1 MNVTSSYA
9 VEIKKQRMFDDT
21 IKLYREAVSFL
32 IDCFNKEWS
41 VIQAVDKTKAKFNFA
56 EKLIHTT
63 KYNVAK
69 YDFDAKFYKFPSYLR
84 RAAIQAALGA
94 VSSYRSSYKNWE
106 ANGKVG
112 NKPKLQCERF
122 CFPTFYRT
130 AMFAESSEF
139 NQCYLKLYSKND
151 WIWVPIT
158 MRATDVKYITK
169 YWSHCQKSAPTLE
182 KKYGKYFLRFAFE
195 EKVKLSDTEVRD
207 RRICAVDLGLN
218 TDAVCS
224 IMTADGTVIARK
236 FINFASEKDHLYHV
250 LNRIKRK
257 QREHGSKSVTAMWRY
272 AKALNDDIAKK
283 VAAAITEFAVL
294 YSVDVIV
301 FEHLSFT
308 GKKHGG
314 SKAQKLSMWKRNSIQ
329 NYAEHKAHRC
339 GIRISHICA
348 WGTSKLAFDGSGALK
363 RDGTNH
369 ALATFAGGKQYNC
382 DLSASYNIGARY
394 FVRELLKPLPAMVRS
409 QLSAKVPDAERRIQV
424 TLATL
429 KGLYPEYQKT
439 HGISS
444 VRCTDAN

>member
-1 MNVTSSYA
+1 MKVTSSYA

-32 IDCFNKEWS
+32 IDCFNKEWLA
-41 VIQAVDKTKAKFNFA
+41 IQSVDKAKAKFNFA
-56 EKLIHTT
+56 EKLVHTT

-84 RAAIQAALGA
+84 RAAIQAALGS
-94 VSSYRSSYKNWE
+94 VSSYRSNYKNWE

-112 NKPKLQCERF
+112 NEPKLQCDRF
-122 CFPTFYRT
+122 CFPTFYKT
-130 AMFAESSEF
+130 VMFTESNEP

-151 WIWVPIT
+151 WVWVPIA

-195 EKVKLSDTEVRD
+195 EEVKLSDTEIQD
-207 RRICAVDLGLN
+207 RRICSVDLGLN

-257 QREHGSKSVTAMWRY
+257 QREHGPKSTAAMWRY
-272 AKALNDDIAKK
+272 AKALNEDIAKK

-308 GKKHGG
+308 KRRPGKPTI
-314 SKAQKLSMWKRNSIQ
+314 SIV
-329 NYAEHKAHRC
+329 
-339 GIRISHICA
+339 G
-348 WGTSKLAFDGSGALK
+348 
-363 RDGTNH
+363 
-369 ALATFAGGKQYNC
+369 
-382 DLSASYNIGARY
+382 
-394 FVRELLKPLPAMVRS
+394 
-409 QLSAKVPDAERRIQV
+409 
-424 TLATL
+424 
-429 KGLYPEYQKT
+429 
-439 HGISS
+439 
-444 VRCTDAN
+444 

>member
-1 MNVTSSYA
+1 MKGGFAVKITSSYA
-9 VEIKKQRMFDDT
+9 VEIKKQKMLDNT
-21 IKLYREAVSFL
+21 IKIYREAVSFL
-32 IDCFNKEWS
+32 IGCFNKEWS
-41 VIQAVDKTKAKFNFA
+41 AIQVIDKAKTKFNFA
-56 EKLIHTT
+56 EKLVHTT
-63 KYNVAK
+63 KHNVAK
-69 YDFDAKFYKFPSYLR
+69 YDFDVKFYKFPSYLR
-84 RAAIQAALGA
+84 RAAIQAALGS
-94 VSSYRSSYKNWE
+94 VSSYRSNYKNWE

-112 NKPKLQCERF
+112 NEPKLQCDRF
-122 CFPTFYRT
+122 CFPTFYKT
-130 AMFAESSEF
+130 VMFSESNKP

-151 WIWVPIT
+151 WVWVPVA

-169 YWSHCQKSAPTLE
+169 YWSHCQKSVPTLE

-195 EKVKLSDTEVRD
+195 EEVKLSDTEIQD

-257 QREHGSKSVTAMWRY
+257 QREYGPKSAAAIWRY

-294 YSVDVIV
+294 YSADVIV

-329 NYAEHKAHRC
+329 DYVEHKAHRC

-348 WGTSKLAFDGSGALK
+348 WRTSKLAFDGSGALK
-363 RDGTNH
+363 RDETNH
-369 ALATFAGGKQYNC
+369 TLATFVSGKQYNC

-394 FVRELLKPLPAMVRS
+394 FVRELLKPLSVMIRS
-409 QLSAKVPDAERRIQV
+409 QLSAKVPEAERRIQV

-429 KGLYPEYQKT
+429 KVLYLEYQKLM
-439 HGISS
+439 
-444 VRCTDAN
+444 AQAA

>member
-1 MNVTSSYA
+1 MKVTSSYA

-32 IDCFNKEWS
+32 IDCFNKEWLA
-41 VIQAVDKTKAKFNFA
+41 IQSVDKAKAKFNFA
-56 EKLIHTT
+56 EKLVHTT

-84 RAAIQAALGA
+84 RAAIQAALGS
-94 VSSYRSSYKNWE
+94 VSSYYSSHKNWE
-106 ANGKVG
+106 ANGKVDRE
-112 NKPKLQCERF
+112 PKLQCDRF
-122 CFPTFYRT
+122 CFPAFYKT
-130 AMFAESSEF
+130 VMFTESNEP

-151 WIWVPIT
+151 WVWVSIA

-195 EKVKLSDTEVRD
+195 EEVKLSDTEIQD
-207 RRICAVDLGLN
+207 RRICSVDLGLN

-257 QREHGSKSVTAMWRY
+257 QREHGPKSTAAMWRY

-329 NYAEHKAHRC
+329 DYIEHKAHRC
-339 GIRISHICA
+339 GIRISRICA

-363 RDGTNH
+363 RDETNH
-369 ALATFAGGKQYNC
+369 ALATFASGKQYNC

-409 QLSAKVPDAERRIQV
+409 RLSAKVPETERRIQV

-429 KGLYPEYQKT
+429 KVLYPEYQKLT
-439 HGISS
+439 IQ
-444 VRCTDAN
+444 AA

>member
-1 MNVTSSYA
+1 MKVTSSYA
-9 VEIKKQRMFDDT
+9 VEIKKQQIFDNT
-21 IKLYREAVSFL
+21 IKLYREAISFL
-32 IDCFNKEWS
+32 IDCFNKEWLA
-41 VIQAVDKTKAKFNFA
+41 IQVVDTTKAKFNFA
-56 EKLIHTT
+56 EKLVHTT

-84 RAAIQAALGA
+84 RAAIQAALGS
-94 VSSYRSSYKNWE
+94 VSSYRSNYKNWE

-112 NKPKLQCERF
+112 NKPKLQCNRF
-122 CFPTFYRT
+122 CFPTFYKT
-130 AMFAESSEF
+130 VMFSESNEP

-151 WIWVPIT
+151 WAWVPIA

-195 EKVKLSDTEVRD
+195 EEVKLSDTEIHD

-236 FINFASEKDHLYHV
+236 FINFASEKDHLYHM

-257 QREHGSKSVTAMWRY
+257 QREHGPKSTTAMWRY
-272 AKALNDDIAKK
+272 TKTLNDDIAKK

-294 YSVDVIV
+294 YSADVIV
-301 FEHLSFT
+301 FEHLSFA

-314 SKAQKLSMWKRNSIQ
+314 SKAQRLSMWKRNSIQ
-329 NYAEHKAHRC
+329 DYVEHKAHRC
-339 GIRISHICA
+339 SIRISRICA
-348 WGTSKLAFDGSGALK
+348 WGTSKLAFDGSGTLK
-363 RDGTNH
+363 RNEANH
-369 ALATFAGGKQYNC
+369 ALATFVSGKQYNC

-394 FVRELLKPLPAMVRS
+394 FVRELLKPLPVMVRF
-409 QLSAKVPDAERRIQV
+409 QLSAKVPDAERRTQV

-429 KGLYPEYQKT
+429 KVLYPEYQKLMEQ
-439 HGISS
+439 
-444 VRCTDAN
+444 AA